1 MESLSIRRLPNNII
15 IIISND
21 QINFGDQ
28 YMGNIRHKNI
38 KNITFRLLDKYEGVF
53 TGDFDENKHLV
64 TKYTDIQSKV
74 IRNRVAGYVTRKIT
88 HVQPE

>member
-1 MESLSIRRLPNNII
+1 
-15 IIISND
+15 
-21 QINFGDQ
+21 
-28 YMGNIRHKNI
+28 MGNIRHKNI

-64 TKYTDIQSKV
+64 SKYTDIQSKV